1 MAEKGIP
8 VTTLRRLPVY
18 LHYLKSVR
26 DTRTNISSAAVACA
40 FGLNDV
46 QVRKDLGVVSGAG
59 RPKTGYNIE
68 ELIKQIERCLGYG
81 SETKTILVGVG
92 NLGRALLSYE
102 GFADYGLDIIA
113 AFDTDKNII
122 GTLFNGKPVLPT
134 DDIEVVCSY
143 KNIKL
148 GIIATPANSAQITCE
163 RLVACGIKAIWNFA
177 PMILKAPKDVL
188 IENENLASSLAI
200 LSKHL
205 NESGTGGEK

>member
-1 MAEKGIP
+1 M
-8 VTTLRRLPVY
+8 
-18 LHYLKSVR
+18 
-26 DTRTNISSAAVACA
+26 
-40 FGLNDV
+40 
-46 QVRKDLGVVSGAG
+46 
-59 RPKTGYNIE
+59 
-68 ELIKQIERCLGYG
+68 
-81 SETKTILVGVG
+81 
-92 NLGRALLSYE
+92 
-102 GFADYGLDIIA
+102 
-113 AFDTDKNII
+113 
-122 GTLFNGKPVLPT
+122 LPT